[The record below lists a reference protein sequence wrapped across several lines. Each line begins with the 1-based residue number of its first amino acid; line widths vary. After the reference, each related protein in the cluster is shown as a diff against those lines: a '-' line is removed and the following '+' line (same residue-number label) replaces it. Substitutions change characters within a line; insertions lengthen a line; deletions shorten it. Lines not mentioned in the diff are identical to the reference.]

1 MATLTLDLVK
11 QHCRVDDYV
20 DEDALLELHM
30 AAAQQKILTDI
41 HQDED
46 AVLEL
51 GDGEWP
57 APLVQAALLLIGHW
71 YNQREAVASTS
82 TSVVPHG
89 YSDLIRPYRVFDV
102 STSSADSDEDD
113 EDEESEE

>member
-20 DEDALLELHM
+20 DEDDLLALYM
-30 AAAQQKILTDI
+30 SAAQARVLTDI
-41 HQDED
+41 NQEES

-89 YSDLIRPYRVFDV
+89 YDALIRPYRVFDV
-102 STSSADSDEDD
+102 STDSDEDD